1 MDPKTAAHACAQ
13 TRQIATELWTEG
25 GSAKMGSAPAATTS
39 AAAAPSEER
48 SPLQGGPLR
57 ETPWTERLKHF
68 FTTPGEP
75 EAPPSAAPG
84 VPAERLQRLF
94 QKLARVRS
102 NLALFNDLLRA
113 DDTAT
118 SDSVLAELRPG
129 LSDAV
134 SRIVN
139 ILAAGKL
146 DSDDGEQ
153 GRARQQLLN
162 LHAELT
168 HALHV
173 HEQRELQ
180 RRRAA
185 ASAGRPLPLQAP
197 PPVMTPQDLE
207 PPDPLPSTA
216 GAAHAHTSAAASSAA
231 SASSW
236 LPWRQSRR
244 APINPAPQLELASCS
259 TAAGRTAAGCTAADC
274 AAAAVV
280 SSAPAAPSFFMHKPY
295 FCWLAIAGC
304 GLGLLLEFHANGWAA
319 QVRTQRLYTSDW
331 SMGVVT
337 FSPLALCGR
346 RSLLA
351 TALRSLR
358 SLLPS
363 IVAPTRPLFEP
374 SCAGS
379 RLLALRSEPSAC
391 LHTLTARRVR
401 PIG

>member
-1 MDPKTAAHACAQ
+1 
-13 TRQIATELWTEG
+13 
-25 GSAKMGSAPAATTS
+25 MGSAPAATTS

-259 TAAGRTAAGCTAADC
+259 TAAGRTAAGCTAARDC
-274 AAAAVV
+274 AAAAVA

-331 SMGVVT
+331 SHGRGHIFASLLCAVAAPC
-337 FSPLALCGR
+337 SPLPFAPFDRC
-346 RSLLA
+346 
-351 TALRSLR
+351 SLR
-358 SLLPS
+358 SLL
-363 IVAPTRPLFEP
+363 
-374 SCAGS
+374 
-379 RLLALRSEPSAC
+379 RLAHCSSPPVREAVCLPFGRSPRHAC
-391 LHTLTARRVR
+391 IR
-401 PIG
+401 